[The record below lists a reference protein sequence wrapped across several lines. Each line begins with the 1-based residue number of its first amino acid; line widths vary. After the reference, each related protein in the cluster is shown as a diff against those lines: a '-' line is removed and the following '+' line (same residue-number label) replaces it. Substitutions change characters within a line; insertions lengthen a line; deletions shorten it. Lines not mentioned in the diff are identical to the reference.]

1 NPTQQGSEFIV
12 SIMSGTGFKQ
22 TRRIA
27 SNTPSSLTL
36 EFPWGVVPAAG
47 DAFEVAEI
55 VAMPE
60 AVNPAEGY
68 TSNWN
73 NKAATAD
80 EGENFGRQFRHL
92 FILERLAA
100 ENAWDRDKQR
110 QLNKDVAG
118 LDGKGDFGRYLIP
131 RLRQA
136 VDAVGDGGNPAVDS
150 VLAAL
155 EAYQ

>member
-1 NPTQQGSEFIV
+1 
-12 SIMSGTGFKQ
+12 
-22 TRRIA
+22 
-27 SNTPSSLTL
+27 
-36 EFPWGVVPAAG
+36 
-47 DAFEVAEI
+47 
-55 VAMPE
+55 MPE
-60 AVNPAEGY
+60 AINPAEGY
-68 TSNWN
+68 TANWN

-80 EGENFGRQFRHL
+80 EGDNFGRQFRHI

-118 LDGKGDFGRYLIP
+118 LDGKGDFGRFLIP

-136 VDAVGDGGNPAVDS
+136 VDAVGNGGNPAVDT

-155 EAYQ
+155 EAHQAAPDFGRSFIDPVTATPPTRRGRVPEQPGQPAGAGHLRRRVRAARCRCRPARGR